1 MKKTSLATSSQK
13 MVKLVNK
20 RGAAGSNVK
29 MTRNAA
35 PILSPE
41 ESAVDPMESLA
52 SNQYL
57 TFNNK

>member
-1 MKKTSLATSSQK
+1 

-20 RGAAGSNVK
+20 RGTGGSNVK
-29 MTRNAA
+29 ISKNVA